1 MDTGKFV
8 FVGVDQM
15 GVFKSKSSD
24 QIVCHVCGVSHKKLK
39 KIDKKL
45 DRKPKTSM
53 FSGGGFM
60 VGAQVGGEYMQHCNK
75 CGKYVC
81 SACTKRVDLKDYR
94 HTYLCPNCDND
105 IGYGSRVED

>member
-1 MDTGKFV
+1 
-8 FVGVDQM
+8 M
-15 GVFKSKSSD
+15 GLFNLKMSK

-39 KIDKKL
+39 KINKKL
-45 DRKPKTSM
+45 DRKPQMAM

-60 VGAQVGGEYMQHCNK
+60 VGAQVGGGYMQHCKK

-81 SACTKRVDLKDYR
+81 SNCTKRMEIGEYGR

-105 IGYGSRVED
+105 IGYGSHVDE